1 MDDPHND
8 DPVRLDKWLWAAR
21 LYKTRSLA
29 TDEINLG
36 RVSVNGATAKPSR
49 DIHLGDVIAL
59 RRDGLTREFRVR
71 GLSSRRGPAPVAQSL
86 YEETADSRAARERLE
101 QARRLAPEPA
111 MALTQ
116 GRPTKRDRRSLAQW
130 QRWSASTDD

>member
-1 MDDPHND
+1 MDDPHSD

-29 TDEINLG
+29 TDEINLC

-59 RRDGLTREFRVR
+59 RRDGLTREIRVR